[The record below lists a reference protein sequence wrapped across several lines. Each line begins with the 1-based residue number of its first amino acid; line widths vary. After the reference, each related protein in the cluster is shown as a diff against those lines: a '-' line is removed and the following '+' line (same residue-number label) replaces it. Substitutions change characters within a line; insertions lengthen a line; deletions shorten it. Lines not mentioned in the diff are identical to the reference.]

1 MTKETVDI
9 TNEIGKAEEDGVRI
23 EYYTLD
29 GKTPEIYMCPGDL
42 IIICNVL
49 YDYAK
54 MLGEAAEISIGY
66 EQGQYSYHIKRC
78 ERIRKKIETEMGYS
92 TEQAIETCIK
102 KHKYLG
108 QEDLGQ
114 ENDIGEDALV
124 LAMRQRKQK
133 KTKKDKGKEK
143 PKAGKKPEKTKKE
156 KQKPESGSGDQ
167 KEQAQM
173 NIFEFLQEEG
183 HDTGN

>member
-1 MTKETVDI
+1 
-9 TNEIGKAEEDGVRI
+9 
-23 EYYTLD
+23 
-29 GKTPEIYMCPGDL
+29 MCPGDL

-54 MLGEAAEISIGY
+54 MLEEAAKISIGY
-66 EQGQYSYHIKRC
+66 EQGQYLYQIKRC
-78 ERIRKKIETEMGYS
+78 ERIRKKIEMEMGYS

-143 PKAGKKPEKTKKE
+143 PEAGKKPEKTKKE

-173 NIFEFLQEEG
+173 NISNFYRRKGMIQEIDIEK
-183 HDTGN
+183 

>member
-1 MTKETVDI
+1 M
-9 TNEIGKAEEDGVRI
+9 
-23 EYYTLD
+23 
-29 GKTPEIYMCPGDL
+29 
-42 IIICNVL
+42 
-49 YDYAK
+49 
-54 MLGEAAEISIGY
+54 
-66 EQGQYSYHIKRC
+66 YHIKRC
-78 ERIRKKIETEMGYS
+78 ERIRKKIEMEMGYS

-133 KTKKDKGKEK
+133 KTKKDKGKRE
-143 PKAGKKPEKTKKE
+143 AGSGEKPEKTKKE

>member
-1 MTKETVDI
+1 MTKETVNI
-9 TNEIGKAEEDGVRI
+9 TSEIEKAEEDGIRI

-54 MLGEAAEISIGY
+54 MLEEAAELSIGY
-66 EQGQYSYHIKRC
+66 EQGQYLYHIKRC
-78 ERIRKKIETEMGYS
+78 GGIRGKIETAMGYG

-108 QEDLGQ
+108 QDDLGGG
-114 ENDIGEDALV
+114 NDIGEDALV

-133 KTKKDKGKEK
+133 KTEKDKGKEK
-143 PKAGKKPEKTKKE
+143 PEAGKSRKRPKKRSGNRRTAA
-156 KQKPESGSGDQ
+156 ESRR
-167 KEQAQM
+167 
-173 NIFEFLQEEG
+173 NRRR
-183 HDTGN
+183 